1 MNKIERLL
9 FTFLSIII
17 ATTSFAD
24 IPAGEYAI
32 EITAPTNG
40 TVVVSNPAN
49 AVSSLP
55 GTTITLTVTPS
66 SGYYLNKLTV
76 TPYGE
81 GANAR
86 QQTRATDGPTMLS
99 VIPITTNANGTYSFI
114 MPNKKVVISAEF
126 GACASISTATVTLN
140 EFSHDYDWMSHTPSI
155 SSVIVNT
162 IQLFEGKDYTVSSLK
177 DVIPANKTENDP
189 EAWDNGITSITNA
202 GTRKIRLTGIGK
214 YSGTRDVNYVINPRS
229 IVDAKI
235 NLSKTSFIY
244 LKNTKQIAEITGGVY
259 LNGQEIIQNA
269 TNGYTDVK
277 YYVGDYSST
286 SLPTAGASIFTSA
299 TIESKNVGTYTISIT
314 GVGNF
319 TGTAKTTYQITARDI
334 STCTVSGTTSFTY
347 NNSIQYPDQTSLI
360 VSDGS
365 GNLENSD
372 YTITYKTGETTWATA
387 ATSKEIGTYYMK
399 LTGAGQNYT
408 GSVEVPYFINSIGA
422 KISKVGTV
430 DYTTTTTAVYETPY
444 TGNKITPDIE
454 VKDGST
460 KLTQGTHYS
469 VDFYNNINVG
479 VATVTVTG
487 ISPYNFHTSKEFHI
501 TPKELTADMVTL
513 SGYTAK
519 INSNDASN
527 NCFKYNGN
535 IQKPTVTIADGTA
548 LKSSDYIITNNGG
561 TNKGTYNVIVEGQNN
576 YKTTTSISIPYEIIQ
591 NSLSGGSITLS
602 ANSAVYTGSQIK
614 PDVLL
619 VKTSDDVIA
628 SATDYDVT
636 YTNNINQGTAT
647 VKVKAKHTGTEGNE
661 TYTGNF
667 KDYATKTFT
676 IDRKPVSNLIITLD
690 ATSFSYDGTV
700 KTPTVTV
707 KDGGI
712 LTAGDHPTTLTEN
725 THYSLSYNGA
735 TTPSSTAVGSYTV
748 TITGIGNYTGSV
760 DKTYVINYGTSDSEF
775 IVTVLG
781 THTYTGNKITPAG
794 TNDGTATEGVLVK
807 RKVGTNPDSYPIL
820 DPATDYTLTYSN
832 NTNAGTATVI
842 ATGENNYQFVQTAEF
857 TIDKQSVNVAG
868 TSISISYP
876 SSATSLTYNGSPQTP
891 IVSVTDA
898 NSRVMTE
905 GTDFTVNEGATNAG
919 NHTVTITGIGN
930 YKDSKIST
938 NTYTISTLDITG
950 ATITL
955 ASSNYFFDNTEK
967 KPSVEQVKKGSV
979 IVPASDYDVVYS
991 NNTNKGTATVTVKP
1005 KTSGTI
1011 NLSATTNPSTTF
1023 EINARALTESMVTL
1037 PYPSVQYDGT
1047 AKIPVPT
1054 VSDIPSGKDASIITT
1069 ADYDVTYSDNTN
1081 VGTATVTVTAKRN
1094 YSGVV
1099 KKTFKIVEKDASGIF
1114 TVALAD
1120 GAPTTF
1126 TYNGSPHTPAV
1137 KVTKTGTTTVLN
1149 LGTDYSVDYSDNTNA
1164 GTAKI
1169 TVTGKGNYQGTVVFQ
1184 FTINPKPI
1192 TALASTD
1199 ITLSATSYNYDGSDH
1214 KPTVTVKDGT
1224 TKTLVENIDYT
1235 LTYPTDLRSQGSK
1248 TITISGIGNYGG
1260 SVNKTYTINKIDLTT
1275 ATIDLPALSY
1285 VYNRAEQKPVPVVR
1299 VGTLVIST
1307 NDYDIRW
1314 DNDNDATNTADV
1326 TNIGT
1331 KTVYITGKNNCE
1343 GATSIN
1349 YTITAKT
1356 LISSMVTLTYTEMT
1370 YTGSDLNPGIT
1381 VKDGEATLTNDT
1393 EYTVTLTNN
1402 TNVGTATVTVQG
1414 IGNYTGTVQKTFS
1427 IQTTASGAFT
1437 ISDIAAYTFDNTE
1450 HKPTPTVSKGGTDLT
1465 LDKDYTLSYTNN
1477 KNAGTATVTVTGIG
1491 GYAGSNGSKTFT
1503 INPKTLTAAMVS
1515 LSNFTVTVDANHDT
1529 RGYTFNGSNQ
1539 KPNVTITDAAAK
1551 ITADDYDIINAGGT
1565 NVGNYTVTVTGKGN
1579 YTTGGSPIS
1588 IPYRIYQRDLSA
1600 STVILNQ
1607 LASYIYDGSD
1617 KEPGVKQVT
1626 FGSEVV
1632 ASTDYTVVH
1641 SNNKNAGT
1649 ATVTVTGQNNHT
1661 GTMTA
1666 TFTIQKKALANNM
1679 ITFDQETFNYDGSN
1693 KAPTVTMQD
1702 MSGSNN
1708 IIQAS
1713 DCDISIPTSSA
1724 VGTYTVNVSAKETGN
1739 YSGSASRQYSI
1750 IPEGAA
1756 AFDIA
1761 WTGGSAPSPT
1771 YDGNAQEPAVTVTN
1785 HSTNTALNASDYDIA
1800 YSNNKNAGTATVTVT
1815 GKANYSGTKTLYFTI
1830 NKKPMT
1836 DAMLT
1841 LTGGPFT
1848 YNGSVQKP
1856 TATVSDGACPI
1867 TTNDYVI
1874 NNEGNINA
1882 GTHTVTATA
1891 TDTGNYSGSSSK
1903 TYTISP
1909 YALTTEN
1916 TTITLNQTSLVY
1928 DGTAKTPEV
1937 QLVKVGSD
1945 LVVPTYTTVYA
1956 NNTNA
1961 AAATAATAPQVTVTG
1976 TGNFTGSAVK
1986 KFTITPKTVT
1996 SDMLSFDKEFFT
2008 YNGSLQK
2015 PTVTVKDGNNPMT
2028 ETIDYTLTNDGGTNL
2043 GTYYV
2048 YIDGNGNYQG
2058 RASRAF
2064 NIVTEGASMFSVED
2078 IASVT
2083 FDGTYQEPTVT
2094 VKDNT
2099 NSPGTPLTKNT
2110 HYTITY
2116 VNNRNAGTASVIL
2129 TGIGS
2134 YAGTITKNFTI
2145 NPKPLTADMVSVSE
2159 TSFTYNELLQKPTV
2173 TISDGTIMTDNDYN
2187 VTNNGA
2193 INVGN
2198 YTITVTGKGNYTGT
2212 INKNYTIGKKNITG
2226 AVVTLYELQSY
2237 VYDGAEKK
2245 PGVREV
2251 TIGTMVV
2258 PTMSYSVEYSNNKN
2272 VGTATVTVTA
2282 SNNFEGTAS
2291 QTFAITKRPVTSY
2304 MITLSE
2310 ENFTFNNSLHKPN
2323 VTVSDVVNNTN
2334 IITADDYTLTNAGG
2348 TAVGSYNVTIEG
2360 MGNYTGSASK
2370 PYSIIPQGASSFTIG
2385 AISDVEYNGAE
2396 QEPTVT
2402 VNDGTKVLE
2411 KNTDYS
2417 ITYTNNKNVG
2427 TATVTVTGLGNYSG
2441 TKTASFKIT
2450 AKPLTNDMVV
2460 LSAKSFVFNT
2470 LQQKPTVTVSDGT
2483 IMTDNDY
2490 TITNNG
2496 GIGCGTYHVIV
2507 TGKGNYSGQIDKTFD
2522 ITQLD
2527 ISNASVTLYELQSY
2541 AYDGKAKKP
2550 GVREVMVGSVTVPTT
2565 GYTISYGEN
2574 INAGTATVTVTGQ
2587 GDFKGSKT
2595 VNFTIEKKA
2604 VTDNMII
2611 LSNLEYTYNGNV
2623 QKPEV
2628 SVKDGETTLTLDTD
2642 YTLDNN
2648 GGVNAGV
2655 YDVKITGKG
2664 NYTGSAFKSFYI
2676 NTREAGNFVVTLSEE
2691 SMVYSGSELK
2701 PEVTVEDGG
2710 NALTAGKDYTVTYN
2724 DNINVGV
2731 ATITVRGMGEYDGIK
2746 NKTFIIKPKEIKAE
2760 MVTLSSSGFTY
2771 NGMQQR
2777 PVVTVADGTFLTSN
2791 DYVVT
2796 NEGGINAGSY
2806 PVKVT
2811 GRNNYTGTVE
2821 TSFSIGALDL
2831 AEAKVILYDLANYEY
2846 DGSPKN
2852 PGVREVAVG
2861 TMVVPTSSY
2870 TTEISA
2876 NVNVG
2881 TVTVTVT
2888 GTGNFAGSAST
2899 TFEILQKP
2907 ITTSMITLTP
2917 DIFYYNGST
2926 QKPAVTVKHGKLTL
2940 REGTDFTLTNNGGRN
2955 AGTYEVNVKGMG
2967 NYTDEASASY
2977 NILTSEVTIFEIT
2990 LETEKYVYDGTAR
3003 EPAVTVKEGERVLTA
3018 VTDYTV
3024 KYANNVNAGTATVAV
3039 IGVGDYKGSQM
3050 KEFIIEPKPMT
3061 EDMVSLDKTTFTY
3074 NEEKQKPVVTVS
3086 DGDIMTE
3093 ADYTITNE
3101 GGTEVG
3107 AYEVVVKGKNN
3118 YNGTITKKYNI
3129 VRSEMP
3135 VDPKPGEEQPGD
3147 AKINVSPTEEGSNE
3161 VKVSSITTSE
3171 TGDASVTIPETCT
3184 INGQTYTVTGI
3195 ADGAFASASNLKDI
3209 YLPETEKPLTIGKN
3223 AIPAQANVHV
3233 PLALLAE
3240 YALMPTMAESFRNG
3254 KVMSTVKAKNRYW
3267 TFASGVDV
3275 YVPDGLDVYIA
3286 REHNGSSVSIIQ
3298 LTDNEL
3304 AVGGQRVI
3312 KANNGVLI
3320 NSSGNDTEYVFVACA
3335 KRMTSGTAVSTDD
3348 NKDYGLRNC
3357 LIPVIVA
3364 THFEAGN
3371 YYFMKDNEFYRIK
3384 DESED
3389 IKVPAGKAVL
3399 YMKSANAS
3407 ARVRLING
3415 TTDIN
3420 SENIAED
3427 EGEWYT
3433 LEGMKLEGRPT
3444 KEGIYIHNKK
3454 KVYIRKYEK

>member
-1 MNKIERLL
+1 MNKIQRILL
-9 FTFLSIII
+9 TLVSLFIVTASWSQYTVEVLNTKIVASSGVLS
-17 ATTSFAD
+17 TSSSNSYKIS
-24 IPAGEYAI
+24 IPGGNI
-32 EITAPTNG
+32 
-40 TVVVSNPAN
+40 V
-49 AVSSLP
+49 
-55 GTTITLTVTPS
+55 TLTVTPA
-66 SGYYLNKLTV
+66 SGEYLSTLTV
-76 TPYGE
+76 IPHTG
-81 GANAR
+81 GGSASAR
-86 QQTRATDGPTMLS
+86 QTRSDNGPTINSS
-99 VIPITTNANGTYSFI
+99 VTITPGSDANTFTFTMPTYDVKVNANFGT
-114 MPNKKVVISAEF
+114 
-126 GACASISTATVTLN
+126 CTSINNTTVTLN
-140 EFSHDYDWMSHTPSI
+140 NNNETTHVFDFLSHTPALA
-155 SSVIVNT
+155 SVKDGNT
-162 IQLFEGKDYTVSSLK
+162 TLTEGKDYIVSSSL
-177 DVIPANKTENDP
+177 
-189 EAWDNGITSITNA
+189 DNTTWTDGITGITNV
-202 GTRKIRLTGIGK
+202 GTLTIKLTGKGK
-214 YSGTRDVNYVINPRS
+214 YNGTKDISYTITPRS
-229 IVDAKI
+229 IEDATI
-235 NLSKTSFIY
+235 NLSDNNFLY
-244 LKNTKQIAEITGGVY
+244 LKDANQVAHINGVY
-259 LNGQEIIQNA
+259 INGQTLTQGGTI
-269 TNGYTDVK
+269 NGYEILG
-277 YYVGDYSST
+277 YYVGDYSSST
-286 SLPTAGASIFTSA
+286 ATLPTDPATPYTSS
-299 TIESKNVGTYTISIT
+299 TIPSENAGTYTIVIK
-314 GVGNF
+314 GKGNF
-319 TGTAKTTYQITARDI
+319 DPNTRARTKYIINKKDI
-334 STCTVSGTTSFTY
+334 STCTVTTTPTNASFIYDGESKTLGVTVIDTNGKELSSGVGNDYT
-347 NNSIQYPDQTSLI
+347 L
-360 VSDGS
+360 S
-365 GNLENSD
+365 GNTKTATGG
-372 YTITYKTGETTWATA
+372 YTATVSA
-387 ATSKEIGTYYMK
+387 NNI
-399 LTGAGQNYT
+399 NYT
-408 GSVEVPYFINSIGA
+408 GSIDVPFTINVSNDGYYICSIA
-422 KISKVGTV
+422 DQT
-430 DYTTTTTAVYETPY
+430 Y
-444 TGNKITPDIE
+444 TGGQIKPDELSPSQITVKKMVNATPDDNDPVLSSSYYRI
-454 VKDGST
+454 V
-460 KLTQGTHYS
+460 YS
-469 VDFYNNINVG
+469 NNINVG
-479 VATVTVTG
+479 IATVTAIGKGGYDFMATQTFKIIQKNINNASVTVDLDDNESFTYNGSVQKPTMTVKDGTMTLVENKDYTYAGETNAGTHAITISGMGNYNGTKTFNASGDDKFTIQQLSLNGANITLSNSSYVYDGTAKTPTVEQVKIGTFIVPSTEYTYTGGYSNNTAAGTATVTV
-487 ISPYNFHTSKEFHI
+487 SPST
-501 TPKELTADMVTL
+501 
-513 SGYTAK
+513 
-519 INSNDASN
+519 
-527 NCFKYNGN
+527 
-535 IQKPTVTIADGTA
+535 
-548 LKSSDYIITNNGG
+548 
-561 TNKGTYNVIVEGQNN
+561 
-576 YKTTTSISIPYEIIQ
+576 
-591 NSLSGGSITLS
+591 
-602 ANSAVYTGSQIK
+602 
-614 PDVLL
+614 
-619 VKTSDDVIA
+619 
-628 SATDYDVT
+628 
-636 YTNNINQGTAT
+636 
-647 VKVKAKHTGTEGNE
+647 
-661 TYTGNF
+661 TGNLS
-667 KDYATKTFT
+667 DSKTANYT
-676 IDRKPVSNLIITLD
+676 IDRKPVSDLNITL
-690 ATSFSYDGTV
+690 SS
-700 KTPTVTV
+700 
-707 KDGGI
+707 
-712 LTAGDHPTTLTEN
+712 TTF
-725 THYSLSYNGA
+725 SYNGSA
-735 TTPSSTAVGSYTV
+735 QGPTVDVYDPGIIVSSNPKKLTKDTDYTLTFNSGVDSDGKPLSSAVGSYTV
-748 TITGIGNYTGSV
+748 TITGTGNYIGSV
-760 DKTYVINYGTSDSEF
+760 TKTYVINYGTSDSEF

-794 TNDGTATEGVLVK
+794 TNDGNATEGVLVK

-842 ATGENNYQFVQTAEF
+842 ATGKNNYQFVQTAEF

-930 YKDSKIST
+930 YKDSKTST
-938 NTYTISTLDITG
+938 ATYTISKLDITE

-955 ASSNYFFDNTEK
+955 ASSNYFFDDTAKE
-967 KPSVEQVKKGSV
+967 PSVEQVKKGSV
-979 IVPASDYDVVYS
+979 IVPASDYDVEYS

-1005 KTSGTI
+1005 GTI

-1037 PYPSVQYDGT
+1037 PYASVQYDGT

-1054 VSDIPSGKDASIITT
+1054 VSDIPSGKTASIIT
-1069 ADYDVTYSDNTN
+1069 ADDYEVTYSDNTN

-1120 GAPTTF
+1120 GATTTF

-1137 KVTKTGTTTVLN
+1137 KVTKTGTTTELN
-1149 LGTDYSVDYSDNTNA
+1149 LDTDYSVDYSDNTNA

-1235 LTYPTDLRSQGSK
+1235 LTYPSDLRSQGDK

-1260 SVNKTYTINKIDLTT
+1260 SVNMTYTINKIYLTT

-1314 DNDNDATNTADV
+1314 DNDNDENNTADV

-1529 RGYTFNGSNQ
+1529 QGYTFNGSNQ
-1539 KPNVTITDAAAK
+1539 KPNVTIADAAAK

-1565 NVGNYTVTVTGKGN
+1565 NVGDYTVTVTGKGN

-1588 IPYRIYQRDLSA
+1588 ITYRIYQRDLSA

-1607 LASYIYDGSD
+1607 LASYIYDGSN

-1661 GTMTA
+1661 GTKTA
-1666 TFTIQKKALANNM
+1666 TFTIQKKTLANNM

-1708 IIQAS
+1708 IINQAS

-1976 TGNFTGSAVK
+1976 TGNFTGNAVK
-1986 KFTITPKTVT
+1986 KFTIIPKTVT
-1996 SDMLSFDKEFFT
+1996 SDMLSFNKEFFT

-2028 ETIDYTLTNDGGTNL
+2028 ETIDYTLTNDGGTNV

-2145 NPKPLTADMVSVSE
+2145 NPKLLTEAMVSVSE
-2159 TSFTYNELLQKPTV
+2159 TSFTYNSLV
-2173 TISDGTIMTDNDYN
+2173 
-2187 VTNNGA
+2187 
-2193 INVGN
+2193 
-2198 YTITVTGKGNYTGT
+2198 
-2212 INKNYTIGKKNITG
+2212 
-2226 AVVTLYELQSY
+2226 QS
-2237 VYDGAEKK
+2237 
-2245 PGVREV
+2245 
-2251 TIGTMVV
+2251 
-2258 PTMSYSVEYSNNKN
+2258 
-2272 VGTATVTVTA
+2272 
-2282 SNNFEGTAS
+2282 
-2291 QTFAITKRPVTSY
+2291 
-2304 MITLSE
+2304 
-2310 ENFTFNNSLHKPN
+2310 
-2323 VTVSDVVNNTN
+2323 
-2334 IITADDYTLTNAGG
+2334 
-2348 TAVGSYNVTIEG
+2348 
-2360 MGNYTGSASK
+2360 
-2370 PYSIIPQGASSFTIG
+2370 
-2385 AISDVEYNGAE
+2385 
-2396 QEPTVT
+2396 
-2402 VNDGTKVLE
+2402 
-2411 KNTDYS
+2411 
-2417 ITYTNNKNVG
+2417 
-2427 TATVTVTGLGNYSG
+2427 
-2441 TKTASFKIT
+2441 
-2450 AKPLTNDMVV
+2450 
-2460 LSAKSFVFNT
+2460 
-2470 LQQKPTVTVSDGT
+2470 PTVTVSDGT

-2710 NALTAGKDYTVTYN
+2710 NTLTAGKDYTVTYN

-2746 NKTFIIKPKEIKAE
+2746 NKTFIIKPKELKAE
-2760 MVTLSSSGFTY
+2760 MVTLGSSGFTY

-2940 REGTDFTLTNNGGRN
+2940 REGTDFTLTNNGGRD
-2955 AGTYEVNVKGMG
+2955 AGTYEVKVKGMG

-3101 GGTEVG
+3101 GGAEVG

-3223 AIPAQANVHV
+3223 AIPVQTNVHV

-3286 REHNGSSVSIIQ
+3286 REHNGNSVSIIQ